1 MATPT
6 VRQLQYFLTAARLG
20 TFSAAAAEHH
30 IAQPSLSEQISVLE
44 ANLGLRLFTRTTRR
58 LLLTDVGKQLV
69 PLAEKTLADVDEIAD
84 FGRRVG
90 SLERARCCSA
100 PSTAP
105 TCTLLTDLIREFHSR
120 HPAVKV
126 KVTGLNSSE
135 VAESV
140 RNGDLEAGI
149 VQLPIDDRQLRL
161 IPGSSSTMSSTCPQS
176 EHTRAPIDIA
186 TLSTRPLILSE
197 ARWSLDDLS
206 GVAARA
212 CAGGRGAPGP
222 DHRGGVPDARPRARG
237 AGVGDSLVSYHVG
250 RSVIAERGLYM
261 APLTP
266 AVEEHYAFVTRR
278 AGSIS
283 RHRRVHGAGS
293 PDPRRSAVPR
303 RRRMTRAQRFASPTA
318 RSLSE
323 RHSRESRPRPSVDF
337 SRHAC
342 ARATRRNTPPP

>member
-44 ANLGLRLFTRTTRR
+44 ASLGVRLFTRTTRR

-90 SLERARCCSA
+90 SLEEGTVLFGTFNSA
-100 PSTAP
+100 HLY
-105 TCTLLTDLIREFHSR
+105 LLTDLIREFHSR

-161 IPGSSSTMSSTCPQS
+161 IPGIFVDHVVYVSRSP

-197 ARWSLDDLS
+197 ARWSLDDPLRVS
-206 GVAARA
+206 LLERAQAAGVRLDPIIEVEFQTHALELAAQ
-212 CAGGRGAPGP
+212 
-222 DHRGGVPDARPRARG
+222 
-237 AGVGDSLVSYHVG
+237 GVGDSLVSYHVG

-283 RHRRVHGAGS
+283 PATAAFMELARQILAGLQG
-293 PDPRRSAVPR
+293 PAPA
-303 RRRMTRAQRFASPTA
+303 PTIG
-318 RSLSE
+318 
-323 RHSRESRPRPSVDF
+323 
-337 SRHAC
+337 
-342 ARATRRNTPPP
+342 